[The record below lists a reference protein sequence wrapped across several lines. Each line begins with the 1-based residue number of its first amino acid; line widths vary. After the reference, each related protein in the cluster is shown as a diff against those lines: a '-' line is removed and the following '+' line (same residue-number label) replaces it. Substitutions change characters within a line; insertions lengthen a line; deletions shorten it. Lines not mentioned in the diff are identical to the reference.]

1 MQGLNHNL
9 GRETNS
15 YQYLFKQYPN
25 LYRLLDGAHS
35 KMDPIR
41 ANFFWQ
47 GAEEKTQVPH
57 GQVGNDDKTKI
68 PRRSRD
74 NQHKCNEMSVY

>member
-1 MQGLNHNL
+1 
-9 GRETNS
+9 
-15 YQYLFKQYPN
+15 
-25 LYRLLDGAHS
+25 
-35 KMDPIR
+35 MDPIR